1 MKKILILI
9 LSTVFISCGAYKKEI
24 DSSLNIPTSA
34 TDSWESMAIN
44 ASENFHISND
54 WWKIFSDTRLNSIME
69 IFLRNN
75 TINI

>member
-44 ASENFHISND
+44 ASENF
-54 WWKIFSDTRLNSIME
+54 
-69 IFLRNN
+69 
-75 TINI
+75 